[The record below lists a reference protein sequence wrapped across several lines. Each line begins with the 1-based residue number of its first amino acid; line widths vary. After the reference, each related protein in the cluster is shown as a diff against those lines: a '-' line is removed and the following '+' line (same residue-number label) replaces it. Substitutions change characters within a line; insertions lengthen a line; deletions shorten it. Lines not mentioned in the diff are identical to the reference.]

1 MLHALSVLLSLAA
14 CHQRPLGR
22 RCSRVWV
29 HHAFQHCAGPRR
41 CESQDDEG
49 CCNDA
54 DDGSGMNQQDVEEG
68 EEEEAEGD
76 DEGEEEEEEEDDD
89 NIEVTQQPPG
99 ICSDQVPFRACEL
112 PVVVKRHT
120 LLSAGTATCA
130 CGTHA
135 ACMPS
140 SKPHPC

>member
-1 MLHALSVLLSLAA
+1 M
-14 CHQRPLGR
+14 
-22 RCSRVWV
+22 
-29 HHAFQHCAGPRR
+29 HHAFQHCVSPRR
-41 CESQDDEG
+41 CESQDNEG

-54 DDGSGMNQQDVEEG
+54 DDGSGMIQQDVEEG

-89 NIEVTQQPPG
+89 DVVEVTQQPPG
-99 ICSDQVPFRACEL
+99 ICSDLGPFRVCEL
-112 PVVVKRHT
+112 PVMAKRHT

-130 CGTHA
+130 CGTYA

-140 SKPHPC
+140 SEPHPC